1 MLNIRRVL
9 IDDVTLKLMVRY
21 YTDLNDD
28 LRIVSIEDLQTNKQL
43 NIESEPK
50 VFKYASDAVRKHM
63 RAHSL
68 FKFKTKHNL

>member
-28 LRIVSIEDLQTNKQL
+28 LRIVSIEDLQTKKQL
-43 NIESEPK
+43 DIKSEPK
-50 VFKYASDAVRKHM
+50 VFKYASDVVRNHM
-63 RAHSL
+63 RAYSM
-68 FKFKTKHNL
+68 FKFKNKYL